1 MTRNPVRLPVLDDDA
16 LFARPRTV
24 GDCRKGPRPCPWVSC
39 RWNLLV
45 DVLPDGS
52 LTLNARYP
60 SAPTGAARVIPPKR
74 DVDERFLDEIEDM
87 IEAVF
92 DEPSPPVKSCVLDE
106 AMDRLRDDAQLDE
119 IADVLFVSRER
130 VRQIE
135 ASALENLREGLRAQE
150 IGEDAIAMLEDILDR
165 GGR

>member
-1 MTRNPVRLPVLDDDA
+1 MRLPVLDEA

-24 GDCRKGPRPCPWVSC
+24 GDCRKGPRPCPRVGC
-39 RWNLLV
+39 RFNLLV

-52 LTLNARYP
+52 LLLNARYP
-60 SAPTGAARVIPPKR
+60 SAPVGAARVIPPKH
-74 DVDERFLDEIEDM
+74 DVDERALDEIEAM

-92 DEPSPPVKSCVLDE
+92 DEPSPPVRSCALDE
-106 AMDRLRDDAQLDE
+106 SMRRLSDDADLEE
-119 IADVLFVSRER
+119 IAEVLFVSRER

-135 ASALENLREGLRAQE
+135 ESALANLKEGLRARGIDE
-150 IGEDAIAMLEDILDR
+150 EAISMLEDILDR